1 MTENPRS
8 GSTFIL
14 SLGIKLPTRSTRSP
28 PSPGVGWRVEERQG
42 SEHPVKLEKYGNVTI
57 IIKGYSLLKAEE
69 APSAFSCSVRPEGLT
84 ALAER
89 RHRVRWKAPPA
100 GTRCQFAG
108 CPPGAADDRKRSL
121 RGPVAKQQGR

>member
-1 MTENPRS
+1 M
-8 GSTFIL
+8 IL
-14 SLGIKLPTRSTRSP
+14 RSTEKRFIPLVLRAFRHRKLNRGS
-28 PSPGVGWRVEERQG
+28 WQG

-69 APSAFSCSVRPEGLT
+69 APSAISCSVRPEGLT